1 MNFSRRG
8 FLQTMLAAA
17 VGAAAN
23 FDPLKGLWVPGRDE
37 TTPVTITDVTDVA
50 IPWTENVVDDQIEI
64 NDIALR
70 FAQAMGARLSSN
82 YTQPLILRTVMLQ
95 HAGHIELG
103 TITLEDSDGG
113 DAGRGHFSPAPH
125 RVVKELASLRT
136 DQINGAA
143 YDMGRAVRNYDAFAP
158 IGTDLRA
165 GVPFAGCLVGCATDP
180 ESGLSAR
187 ALRFTTIDKEVHTSV
202 EMAVGNWHG
211 YGARARRRQE
221 SGSARPRVLLSPE
234 WT

>member
-8 FLQTMLAAA
+8 FLQTMMAAA

-37 TTPVTITDVTDVA
+37 TTPVSITDVTV
-50 IPWTENVVDDQIEI
+50 PWTEHVVDDQLEL

-70 FAQAMGARLSSN
+70 FAQAMGARLSSDR
-82 YTQPLILRTVMLQ
+82 TPPLVLRTVMLQ
-95 HAGHIELG
+95 HAGHIDLG
-103 TITLEDSDGG
+103 TITLEDGSGG
-113 DAGRGHFSPAPH
+113 YAGRGHFQPAEH
-125 RVVKELASLRT
+125 RIVKELDSLKTAHLDGTAYYMRT
-136 DQINGAA
+136 ALRG
-143 YDMGRAVRNYDAFAP
+143 YDTFAP
-158 IGTDLRA
+158 IGTDLRS
-165 GVPFAGCLVGCATDP
+165 GVPFAGCMVGCATDP

-187 ALRFTTIDKEVHTSV
+187 ALRFTTLDRKLHTSV

-211 YGARARRRQE
+211 AGARARRRQ
-221 SGSARPRVLLSPE
+221 GSDAAPRRVLLSPE